1 MTSID
6 FNRVSNFIDIP
17 ENALRIL
24 SKSEKEIKFNLNLL
38 LDRGKMLEADCY
50 VAYYN
55 TVRGPAKGGIRMSEA
70 VTLEETRDL
79 AERMV
84 WKCALAG
91 IPFGGG
97 KSGISLDPNKIT
109 FFQKVSVMKE
119 FVHMMELELKSGA
132 YIPAPDMGTSARD
145 MAIIYGETHILESV
159 TGKPPRI
166 GGLPGREEATGRGV
180 MKVTLLS
187 IEEFL
192 KQKPSQASVAVQGF
206 GNVGSWAALFLRQA
220 GAKVVAI
227 SDYRGGFYSK
237 KGLNIE
243 DIFKNIKVKGQIPS
257 GVVEG
262 EEITNKELLSLPVDI
277 LIPAAIENVIA
288 KENVLEIKAPVIVE
302 AANGPTTLE
311 ADAVMEGKKIVVPD
325 ILANSGGVIA
335 SYVEW
340 RKAKSGAITKVSDTY
355 ETIDSLIADNFEKC
369 CHFSAKEKC
378 SLKIAAQA
386 IAVKEVVNALQE
398 RAWI

>member
-1 MTSID
+1 MSSID
-6 FNRVSNFIDIP
+6 FKRLSSFIEIP

-24 SKSEKEIKFNLNLL
+24 SKSEKEIKFSLSLL
-38 LDRGKMLEADCY
+38 LDQNEILEADCY
-50 VAYYN
+50 VVYYN

-97 KSGISLDPNKIT
+97 KSGISLDPKKTT
-109 FFQKVSVMKE
+109 FFQKISVMKE
-119 FVHMMELELKSGA
+119 FVHMIELELKSGA
-132 YIPAPDMGTSARD
+132 YIPAPDMGTTAQD

-180 MKVTLLS
+180 MKTTLLA
-187 IEEFL
+187 IEKFL
-192 KQKPSQASVAVQGF
+192 QQNPSQTNVAIQGF
-206 GNVGSWAALFLRQA
+206 GNVGSWTALFLHRA
-220 GAKVVAI
+220 GVKTVAI
-227 SDYRGGFYSK
+227 SDCQGGFYSK

-243 DIFKNIKVKGQIPS
+243 DIFKNIRMKGEIPRD
-257 GVVEG
+257 VVEG
-262 EEITNKELLSLPVDI
+262 DKITNKELLSLPVDI
-277 LIPAAIENVIA
+277 FIPAAIENVIT
-288 KENVLEIKAPVIVE
+288 KENAAEIKALVIIE
-302 AANGPTTLE
+302 AANGPTTFE
-311 ADAVMEGKKIVVPD
+311 ADVLMEGKRIVIPD

-355 ETIDSLIADNFEKC
+355 ETIDSLIADNFERC
-369 CHFSAKEKC
+369 CQFSEKEKC
-378 SLKIAAQA
+378 SLRIATQV
-386 IAVKEVVNALQE
+386 IAVKEVINALRE